1 MTSNHNYECFNGGCH
16 GMAANSEIY
25 ASLNVKSNIRNE
37 THKENMQRKGQRI
50 RKWLW

>member
-1 MTSNHNYECFNGGCH
+1 MKNKKGFSISRVFPAIAH
-16 GMAANSEIY
+16 NSEIY

>member
-1 MTSNHNYECFNGGCH
+1 MVTMSVFK
-16 GMAANSEIY
+16 MAGNSEIY